1 MYICFLD
8 IMQNLPVYLMY
19 YCFMIVH
26 RTLLNFYVTTL
37 KKDIKER
44 LRKVNVYF
52 YTMAIIITVS

>member
-1 MYICFLD
+1 
-8 IMQNLPVYLMY
+8 MQNLPVYLMY